1 MTATAMLDTA
11 RSLPT
16 PEGVELTLRLAGPV
30 SRARAWLIDLF
41 VRFGVFL
48 VVATVL
54 GVLGTAGAG
63 LLAIAWFLLE
73 WFYPVVFEV
82 TRGGA
87 TPGKRMGGLA
97 VLHDNGT
104 PVGWSA
110 SVIRNLLRAVDFLPI
125 GYAIGVISM
134 LISPEFKRLG
144 DLAAGTVV
152 VYTEKNAGTA
162 AVPVATP
169 LAAPMPLKPDD
180 QRAVI
185 DFAERQQRWTP
196 ERAAELAELATPL
209 VGGAHGPAAT
219 ARLIAIANHLLGRK

>member
-1 MTATAMLDTA
+1 MLDTA

-30 SRARAWLIDLF
+30 SRGRAWLIDLF

-48 VVATVL
+48 VVAVP
-54 GVLGTAGAG
+54 LGTLGKAGAG
-63 LLAIAWFLLE
+63 LLAITWFLLE
-73 WFYPVVFEV
+73 WLYPVVFEV
-82 TRGGA
+82 ARGGA
-87 TPGKRMGGLA
+87 TPGKKMGGLL

-110 SVIRNLLRAVDFLPI
+110 SVIRNLLRAVDFLPL

-134 LISPEFKRLG
+134 LISAEFKRLG

-152 VYTEKNAGTA
+152 VYTEKNAGAA
-162 AVPVATP
+162 AVPAATP
-169 LAAPMPLKPDD
+169 VAAPILLKPDD

-185 DFAERQQRWTP
+185 DFAERQQRWTA

-209 VGGAHGPAAT
+209 VGGARGSAAT
-219 ARLIAIANHLLGRK
+219 ARLIAIANHLLGRKA